1 MNPPPADVARALDA
15 AQDRIG
21 TCAGRVFYAA
31 VVLSTSDVAL
41 RLAAAGADD
50 GTTML
55 ADEQTAG
62 RGRRGRRWVSPP
74 GGLYF
79 SVVLRDAASSPAPVT
94 LTAGVAVAEAVRAAA
109 GLPAEIEWPNDV
121 VAPARPARGAV
132 RRTAQRAAKLAGV
145 LAEAPRLGAA
155 AGPVVVGIGI
165 NVERVALPSG
175 LARPASSLAAETGGP
190 VDRAA
195 VFVET
200 LAALARW
207 RGVLAAAG
215 PAPVLARWRE
225 LAPMSR
231 GAPVAWRAGGRRRQ
245 GVTAGIDADGAL
257 LVRCGGRVER
267 LVAGEV
273 TRLTASAPPA
283 PGETDAA
290 GD

>member
-1 MNPPPADVARALDA
+1 MNPLPADFARALDA
-15 AQDRIG
+15 ARDRIG

-31 VVLSTSDVAL
+31 VVSSTSDVAL
-41 RLAAAGADD
+41 RLAAADADD
-50 GTTML
+50 GTTVL
-55 ADEQTAG
+55 AGEQTAG

-79 SVVLRDAASSPAPVT
+79 SVVLRDAASAPVT
-94 LTAGVAVAEAVRAAA
+94 LTAGVAVAEAVRAAS

-132 RRTAQRAAKLAGV
+132 GRTVRRPAKLAGV
-145 LAEAPRLGAA
+145 LAEAPRLGGA
-155 AGPVVVGIGI
+155 AGPVVVGVGI
-165 NVERVALPSG
+165 NVERAAWPSG
-175 LARPASSLAAETGGP
+175 PARPASSLAAETGGP

-207 RGVLAAAG
+207 RGVLAAGG

-231 GAPVAWRAGGRRRQ
+231 GAAVAWRAGGRRRQ
-245 GVTAGIDADGAL
+245 GVTAGLDADGAL

-273 TRLTASAPPA
+273 TRLAAPA
-283 PGETDAA
+283 RAAGGTDAA

>member
-1 MNPPPADVARALDA
+1 MNPLPADVARALDA
-15 AQDRIG
+15 ARDRIG

-31 VVLSTSDVAL
+31 VVSSTSDVAL
-41 RLAAAGADD
+41 RLAAADADD
-50 GTTML
+50 GTTVL
-55 ADEQTAG
+55 AGEQTAG

-79 SVVLRDAASSPAPVT
+79 SVVLRDAAPAPAPVT

-109 GLPAEIEWPNDV
+109 GLPVEIEWPNDV
-121 VAPARPARGAV
+121 VAPARPERGAV
-132 RRTAQRAAKLAGV
+132 RRTVRRAAKLAGV
-145 LAEAPRLGAA
+145 LAEAPRLGGAA
-155 AGPVVVGIGI
+155 DPVVVGIGI
-165 NVERVALPSG
+165 NVERAALPSG
-175 LARPASSLAAETGGP
+175 PARPASSLAAETGGP

-207 RGVLAAAG
+207 RGVLAAGG

-231 GAPVAWRAGGRRRQ
+231 GAPVAWRAGGRRRR
-245 GVTAGIDADGAL
+245 GVTAGVDADGAL

-273 TRLTASAPPA
+273 TRLAASAPPA
-283 PGETDAA
+283 GETDAA